1 MPASARPDER
11 ARSSATPGPPSP
23 QRPTPSIE
31 RLWLLLYRLPPTSVL
46 LGKPQPEAPTAGGTV
61 HCFFTDG
68 IPLLTVDFD
77 RLGLCRGERLLDLG
91 CGAGRHAFEA
101 YRRGARVVAFD
112 QDAKELAGLQETLTA
127 MSAAGEG
134 EHGGARTEQGDA
146 LNLPFDDG
154 EFDRLI
160 AAEVLEHIPDD
171 RRAINELA
179 RVVRPGGSIAVTV
192 PRFWP
197 ERICWALSDEYHE
210 IEGGHVRIY
219 RADTLAGQLSQAG
232 LEVTGR
238 DHVHALHAP
247 YWWLK
252 CAVGVANDDNPLV
265 RTYHRLLVWDL
276 MKKPVLTRVAERL
289 LDPALGKSVVLY
301 ARKLT

>member
-1 MPASARPDER
+1 M
-11 ARSSATPGPPSP
+11 
-23 QRPTPSIE
+23 
-31 RLWLLLYRLPPTSVL
+31 LLEKLQL
-46 LGKPQPEAPTAGGTV
+46 EAPTAHGRV

-77 RLGLCRGERLLDLG
+77 RLGLCRGERFLDLG

-134 EHGGARTEQGDA
+134 EPGGARTEQGDA
-146 LNLPFDDG
+146 LALPFDDG
-154 EFDRLI
+154 EFDRVI

-171 RRAINELA
+171 RRAISELA
-179 RVVRPGGSIAVTV
+179 RVVRPGGSIAITV

-197 ERICWALSDEYHE
+197 ERICWALSDEYHQV
-210 IEGGHVRIY
+210 EGGHVRIY
-219 RADTLAGQLSQAG
+219 RADTLVEQLSQAG

-238 DHVHALHAP
+238 DHVHSLHAP

-265 RTYHRLLVWDL
+265 KSYHRLLVWDL

-301 ARKLT
+301 ARKLA